1 MAGAPDEV
9 DYEEVAALVMEGARR
24 LVAGG
29 GSRGGA
35 GPAGA
40 EVLREL
46 VGRGGCAVPSELA
59 RGLGCSRARITRII
73 DGLEGRGLVD
83 RSADPADRRRV
94 VVRVTEEGRRAAS
107 RGAGN
112 AVSGLA
118 DALSRL
124 GERDASELA
133 RIIGRARK
141 LTSAR

>member
-1 MAGAPDEV
+1 MAGGPDGV

-46 VGRGGCAVPSELA
+46 VGRGGRAVPSELA

-73 DGLEGRGLVD
+73 DGLEERGLVD
-83 RSADPADRRRV
+83 RSVDPADRRRV

-112 AVSGLA
+112 AVSELA